1 MNKTIMMIH
10 GMGVG
15 GWIWKNYKEF
25 FEQKG
30 YQCLTPILR
39 YHDRDPQSPPHPQLG
54 TTSILDYAD
63 DLENEIRRLDE
74 KPILVGHSMG
84 GLIAQILGSRGLASA
99 LVLLCPA
106 APAGISMFKWSII
119 KGSWRT
125 MGQFAIWR
133 KPFRPTFDEVVYSIL
148 NRIPVEQRRALY
160 DKLGYESGR
169 AMWEIACW
177 FLDSKKTIKID
188 ASKIISP
195 VLAIAGSED
204 RVTPASVVKKIA
216 EKYGTKSTYKEF
228 PDHAHYMIGEPGWEK
243 IAQDIHD
250 WLQITSVE
258 SSDHPVTG

>member
-1 MNKTIMMIH
+1 MAWAWVTGSGEIIKNHLSRKVINVLRPSSDIMIEIPKARRILS
-10 GMGVG
+10 
-15 GWIWKNYKEF
+15 WEQPAF
-25 FEQKG
+25 F
-30 YQCLTPILR
+30 
-39 YHDRDPQSPPHPQLG
+39 
-54 TTSILDYAD
+54 DYAD

-177 FLDSKKTIKID
+177 FLDSKKTTKID
-188 ASKIISP
+188 ASKIIER
-195 VLAIAGSED
+195 L
-204 RVTPASVVKKIA
+204 
-216 EKYGTKSTYKEF
+216 
-228 PDHAHYMIGEPGWEK
+228 
-243 IAQDIHD
+243 
-250 WLQITSVE
+250 ITSIFRKSLV
-258 SSDHPVTG
+258 SDQRQEIMQWQRHGSRYVLLFRRIM

>member
-1 MNKTIMMIH
+1 MS
-10 GMGVG
+10 
-15 GWIWKNYKEF
+15 YA
-25 FEQKG
+25 
-30 YQCLTPILR
+30 YLR

-74 KPILVGHSMG
+74 KPILVD
-84 GLIAQILGSRGLASA
+84 IPWRFDAQILGSRGLASA

-177 FLDSKKTIKID
+177 FLDSKKTTKID

-195 VLAIAGSED
+195 VLPSRI
-204 RVTPASVVKKIA
+204 
-216 EKYGTKSTYKEF
+216 
-228 PDHAHYMIGEPGWEK
+228 
-243 IAQDIHD
+243 
-250 WLQITSVE
+250 
-258 SSDHPVTG
+258 

>member
-15 GWIWKNYKEF
+15 GWIWGNYKEF

-30 YQCLTPILR
+30 YPCLTPILR
-39 YHDRDPQSPPHPQLG
+39 YHDQDPQSPPHPQLG

-63 DLENEIRRLDE
+63 DLENEIRKLDE

-177 FLDSKKTIKID
+177 FLDSKKTTKID
-188 ASKIISP
+188 ASKITSP

-228 PDHAHYMIGEPGWEK
+228 PDYAHYMIGEPGWEQ
-243 IAQDIHD
+243 IAQDIHE
-250 WLQITSVE
+250 WLQITSVK
-258 SSDHPVTG
+258 SSGHQVTG